1 MDSGCV
7 RITASTP
14 ATVDSPETVTV
25 EIRGLPQHVAMEF
38 IQRANPYTTVTAATL
53 APLYATTP
61 RQRIGLIFHG
71 TRDQWVELC
80 HAHGLR
86 VLDDSEWRSYVATL
100 EVREKYAKISAEI
113 TDPAMLWAE
122 YHELRAEVVDLKR
135 ELDALRGL
143 LAQFGSATEIL
154 LRRK

>member
-1 MDSGCV
+1 MDPVCV
-7 RITASTP
+7 RITATTP
-14 ATVDSPETVTV
+14 ATADTPETV
-25 EIRGLPQHVAMEF
+25 EIRGLPQHVALEF
-38 IQRANPYTTVTAATL
+38 IQRTNPHTTVTAATT
-53 APLYATTP
+53 APFYATTP

-86 VLDDSEWRSYVATL
+86 VLDDAEWRAYVATL

-122 YHELRAEVVDLKR
+122 YHELRAAVADLKR